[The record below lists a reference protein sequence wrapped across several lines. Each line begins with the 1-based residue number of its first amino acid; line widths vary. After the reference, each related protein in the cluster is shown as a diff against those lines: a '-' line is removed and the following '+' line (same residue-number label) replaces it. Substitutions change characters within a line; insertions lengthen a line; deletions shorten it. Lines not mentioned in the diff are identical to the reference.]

1 MRKSYLY
8 VVAWLIACIFSI
20 SAFAQNVTLT
30 GSIKNNFHERN
41 ITSSFSFNKRH

>member
-8 VVAWLIACIFSI
+8 FVAWPIACILSI

-30 GSIKNNFHERN
+30 GSIKN
-41 ITSSFSFNKRH
+41 SSTKKHYQPSQL